1 MIIPAITTHY
11 SLLKGFI
18 KPDEAARKCKELG
31 YTHCLLADNS
41 LSGVVE
47 FFSCMK
53 KEGIIPI
60 IGWKADSGYYIV
72 KSLSGY
78 KTLIK
83 LVSGENIIYED
94 KDLQFYKDGELA
106 FMSVYYA
113 EEKDA
118 ILHRI
123 SLCSGFKTTLK
134 KAKDMDMGE
143 YKKFFESDVY
153 FFRQPH
159 QNIFTDK
166 GRELANEKLVS
177 ELQDYTIFSK
187 PKLPKVDCQGQT
199 EEEYITQL
207 CRDGWKK
214 KLSHLKS
221 DKRNEYA
228 DRVKYELS
236 IINGF
241 GLAGYFLI
249 VQDIIAYVR
258 NNGWLPGPGR
268 GSAGGCLVSYLLGIT
283 EIDPVKYD
291 LLFSRFLNS
300 GRFSKDNISLPDIDM
315 DVPSQYRD
323 QIIDYL
329 KDKYGYSRVFQMIT
343 FGRLQGRSVIKEVAR
358 IYADLS
364 FSELNEITESL
375 PQEASIS
382 DELEEMDI
390 KSIIL
395 WALEED
401 RRKEI
406 KMNKDKEVLRQKC
419 IAEKQIDPKNIDSF
433 LADSIPD
440 NRKLHRWCRLDD
452 NNNLTGELSDMF
464 DLAIRIEGTYKSQ
477 GKHPAGVIISND
489 DLINDA
495 PLIKDREG
503 NPIVGFEMHDL
514 DKVGLTK
521 FDVLGVNLLDKIM
534 EITHE

>member
-1 MIIPAITTHY
+1 MLTIPAITTHY

-18 KPDEAARKCKELG
+18 KPDEAAKKCKEFG

-53 KEGIIPI
+53 KEGIVPI
-60 IGWKADSGYYIV
+60 IGWKADGGYYIA
-72 KSLSGY
+72 KTLAGY
-78 KTLIK
+78 KLLIR
-83 LVSGENIIYED
+83 LVSGENIIYTD
-94 KDLQFYKDGELA
+94 KDLQFYKDGELYL
-106 FMSVYYA
+106 MEVCYA
-113 EEKDA
+113 NKEDA

-123 SLCSGFKTTLK
+123 VLCSGLKTTLK
-134 KAKDMDMGE
+134 KAKDADLGDL
-143 YKKFFESDVY
+143 KKYFDSDNYY
-153 FFRQPH
+153 FKKPDTQITR
-159 QNIFTDK
+159 DYS
-166 GRELANEKLVS
+166 ANNKLMLS
-177 ELQDYTIFSK
+177 LEDYTIFSK
-187 PKLPKVDCQGQT
+187 PKLPKVDCKGQT
-199 EEEYITQL
+199 EEDYITQL
-207 CRDGWKK
+207 CRNGWKA
-214 KLSHLKS
+214 KLSHLKG

-228 DRVKYELS
+228 ERVKSELAV
-236 IINGF
+236 INGF

-258 NNGWLPGPGR
+258 DNGWLPGPGR

-323 QIIDYL
+323 QIIEYL
-329 KDKYGYSRVFQMIT
+329 KNKYGHNRVFQMIT

-382 DELEEMDI
+382 DELEEMDV
-390 KSIIL
+390 KSVIL
-395 WALEED
+395 WTLE
-401 RRKEI
+401 
-406 KMNKDKEVLRQKC
+406 NKPDKLSKWCKLDKEG
-419 IAEKQIDPKNIDSF
+419 
-433 LADSIPD
+433 
-440 NRKLHRWCRLDD
+440 
-452 NNNLTGELSDMF
+452 NLIGELSDMF

-495 PLIKDREG
+495 PLIKDKDG
-503 NPIVGFEMHDL
+503 NPVVGFEMHDL

-534 EITHE
+534 EIMNNE

>member
-1 MIIPAITTHY
+1 MLTIPAITTHY
-11 SLLKGFI
+11 SLLRGFI
-18 KPDEAARKCKELG
+18 KPDEAAKKCKELG

-53 KEGIIPI
+53 KEGIVPI
-60 IGWKADSGYYIV
+60 IGWKADGGYYIA
-72 KSLSGY
+72 KTLAGY
-78 KTLIK
+78 KLLIR
-83 LVSGENIIYED
+83 LVSGENIVYND
-94 KDLQFYKDGELA
+94 KDLQFYKDGELYL
-106 FMSVYYA
+106 MEVCYA
-113 EEKDA
+113 NKEDA

-123 SLCSGFKTTLK
+123 VLCSGLKTTLK
-134 KAKDMDMGE
+134 KAKDVDLGDLKKYFDSDKYHFKKPDME
-143 YKKFFESDVY
+143 ITRDYS
-153 FFRQPH
+153 
-159 QNIFTDK
+159 
-166 GRELANEKLVS
+166 ANNKLMLS
-177 ELQDYTIFSK
+177 LEDYTIFSK
-187 PKLPKVDCQGQT
+187 PKLPKVDCEGQT
-199 EEEYITQL
+199 EDEYITQL
-207 CRDGWKK
+207 CREGWKK
-214 KLSHLKS
+214 KFLNLKGE
-221 DKRNEYA
+221 KKQEYA

-323 QIIDYL
+323 QIIEYL
-329 KDKYGYSRVFQMIT
+329 KNKYGHSRVFQMIT

-390 KSIIL
+390 KSVIL
-395 WALEED
+395 WTLE
-401 RRKEI
+401 
-406 KMNKDKEVLRQKC
+406 NKPDKLAKWCKLDKEG
-419 IAEKQIDPKNIDSF
+419 
-433 LADSIPD
+433 
-440 NRKLHRWCRLDD
+440 
-452 NNNLTGELSDMF
+452 NLTGELSDMF

-495 PLIKDREG
+495 PLIKDKDG
-503 NPIVGFEMHDL
+503 NPVVGFEMHDL

-534 EITHE
+534 EITNNE

>member
-11 SLLKGFI
+11 SLLRGFI
-18 KPDEAARKCKELG
+18 KPDEAAKKCKELG
-31 YTHCLLADNS
+31 YTYCLLADTS

-53 KEGIIPI
+53 KEGIVPI
-60 IGWKADSGYYIV
+60 VGWKADGGHYIA
-72 KSLSGY
+72 KTLAGY
-78 KTLIK
+78 KMLIRV
-83 LVSGENIIYED
+83 VSGEDIIYTD
-94 KDLQFYKDGELA
+94 KDLQFYKDGELGL
-106 FMSVYYA
+106 MEVCYA
-113 EEKDA
+113 NQEDA

-123 SLCSGFKTTLK
+123 VLCSGLKTTLK
-134 KAKDMDMGE
+134 KAKDIDLGE
-143 YKKFFESDVY
+143 LKKYFDSDHFFFYPNDGIVL
-153 FFRQPH
+153 QTN
-159 QNIFTDK
+159 QVQ
-166 GRELANEKLVS
+166 ANDKLVS

-187 PKLPKVDCQGQT
+187 PKLPVVDCKGKT

-207 CRDGWKK
+207 CREGWQKK
-214 KLSHLKS
+214 FMHLKGE
-221 DKRNEYA
+221 KKQEYA

-315 DVPSQYRD
+315 DVPSNHRD
-323 QIIDYL
+323 EIIEYL
-329 KDKYGYSRVFQMIT
+329 KNRYGHNRVFQMIT

-358 IYADLS
+358 VYADLS

-375 PQEASIS
+375 PPEASIS
-382 DELEEMDI
+382 DELEEMDV
-390 KSIIL
+390 KSVII
-395 WALEED
+395 WTLE
-401 RRKEI
+401 
-406 KMNKDKEVLRQKC
+406 NKPDK
-419 IAEKQIDPKNIDSF
+419 
-433 LADSIPD
+433 LAKWC
-440 NRKLHRWCRLDD
+440 KLV
-452 NNNLTGELSDMF
+452 NGKLTGELSDMF
-464 DLAIRIEGTYKSQ
+464 DLAIRIEGTFKSH

-495 PLIKDREG
+495 PLIKDKDG
-503 NPIVGFEMHDL
+503 NPIVSFEMHDL

-534 EITHE
+534 EITNNE

>member
-1 MIIPAITTHY
+1 MIIPSITTHY

-18 KPDEAARKCKELG
+18 KPEEAAKKCKELG
-31 YTHCLLADNS
+31 LSHCLLSDNS

-53 KEGIIPI
+53 KEGIVPI
-60 IGWKADSGYYIV
+60 IGWRADGGHYIV
-72 KSLSGY
+72 KTLSGY
-78 KTLIK
+78 RSLIK
-83 LVSGENIIYED
+83 LISGENIVYNN
-94 KDLQFYKDGELA
+94 KDLEFYKDGQLSLME
-106 FMSVYYA
+106 VYYA
-113 EEKDA
+113 EKRDA

-134 KAKDMDMGE
+134 KAKNIDMGE
-143 YKKFFESDVY
+143 YKKFFDSDEYSFDSIRNAKIFNAQANKTLIESL
-153 FFRQPH
+153 
-159 QNIFTDK
+159 
-166 GRELANEKLVS
+166 E
-177 ELQDYTIFSK
+177 DYTIFAK

-207 CRDGWKK
+207 CREGWKK
-214 KLSHLKS
+214 KFMHLTG
-221 DKRNEYA
+221 DKKQEYA
-228 DRVKYELS
+228 ERVKYELS

-249 VQDIIAYVR
+249 VQDIIAFVR
-258 NNGWLPGPGR
+258 KNGWLPGPGR

-315 DVPSQYRD
+315 DIPSKHRD
-323 QIIDYL
+323 EIIEYL
-329 KDKYGYSRVFQMIT
+329 KNKYGHQRVFQMIT

-358 IYADLS
+358 IYGDLS
-364 FSELNEITESL
+364 FAELNEITESL
-375 PQEASIS
+375 PEESSIS

-390 KSIIL
+390 KSVIV
-395 WALEED
+395 WTLE
-401 RRKEI
+401 
-406 KMNKDKEVLRQKC
+406 NKPDKLGKWC
-419 IAEKQIDPKNIDSF
+419 
-433 LADSIPD
+433 
-440 NRKLHRWCRLDD
+440 KLVDGK
-452 NNNLTGELSDMF
+452 LTGELADLF
-464 DLAIRIEGTYKSQ
+464 DLAIRIEGTFKNH

-495 PLIKDREG
+495 PLTVDSDG
-503 NPIVGFEMHDL
+503 NKIVSFEMHDL

-534 EITHE
+534 EITNNE

>member
-18 KPDEAARKCKELG
+18 KPDEAAKKCKELG

-53 KEGIIPI
+53 KESIVPI
-60 IGWKADSGYYIV
+60 IGWKADDGYYIA
-72 KSLSGY
+72 KSLAGY
-78 KTLIK
+78 KFLIK
-83 LVSGENIIYED
+83 LVSGENVFYQD
-94 KDLQFYKDGELA
+94 KDLQFYKDSDLA
-106 FMSVYYA
+106 LMEVYYA
-113 EEKDA
+113 EQKDV

-134 KAKDMDMGE
+134 RAKDVDMGE
-143 YKKFFESDVY
+143 HKKFFDSDHY
-153 FFRQPH
+153 FFHPVHRIIPH
-159 QNIFTDK
+159 QKQYFGTKQLI
-166 GRELANEKLVS
+166 S
-177 ELQDYTIFSK
+177 ELEDYTIFCK
-187 PKLPKVDCQGQT
+187 PKLPKVDCEGQT

-207 CRDGWKK
+207 CRNGWRS
-214 KLSHLKS
+214 KLSHLKG

-228 DRVKYELS
+228 DRIKYELS

-249 VQDIIAYVR
+249 VQDIITHVR

-268 GSAGGCLVSYLLGIT
+268 GSAGGCLVSYLLSIT
-283 EIDPVKYD
+283 EIDPIKYD
-291 LLFSRFLNS
+291 LLFSRFLNA

-329 KDKYGYSRVFQMIT
+329 KDKYGHSRVFQMIT

-390 KSIIL
+390 KSVIL
-395 WALEED
+395 WTLE
-401 RRKEI
+401 
-406 KMNKDKEVLRQKC
+406 NKPDKL
-419 IAEKQIDPKNIDSF
+419 EK
-433 LADSIPD
+433 
-440 NRKLHRWCRLDD
+440 WCKRDKGG
-452 NNNLTGELSDMF
+452 NLTGELSDMF
-464 DLAIRIEGTYKSQ
+464 DLAIRIEGTFKSQ

-495 PLIKDREG
+495 PLIKDKDG

>member
-18 KPDEAARKCKELG
+18 KPDEAAKKCKELG

-41 LSGVVE
+41 LSGVVD

-53 KEGIIPI
+53 KAGIVPI
-60 IGWKADSGYYIV
+60 IGWKADGGHYIV

-83 LVSGENIIYED
+83 LVSGEDIIYD
-94 KDLQFYKDGELA
+94 SKDFEFYKDGELA
-106 FMSVYYA
+106 LMSVYYA

-134 KAKDMDMGE
+134 KAKDVDMGE
-143 YKKFFESDVY
+143 YKKFFESDIY

-166 GRELANEKLVS
+166 DGELANEKLVS
-177 ELQDYTIFSK
+177 ELEDYNIFSQ
-187 PKLPKVDCQGQT
+187 PKLPKVDCNGVPEDEYLT
-199 EEEYITQL
+199 EL
-207 CRDGWKK
+207 CRIGWRK
-214 KLSHLKS
+214 KLSHLKGEE
-221 DKRNEYA
+221 KEKYA
-228 DRVKYELS
+228 DRIKYELG
-236 IINGF
+236 IITGF
-241 GLAGYFLI
+241 GLSGYFLI
-249 VQDIIAYVR
+249 VQDIVNYVR
-258 NNGWLPGPGR
+258 KNNWLPGPGR

-291 LLFSRFLNS
+291 LLFSRFLNA

-315 DVPSQYRD
+315 DVPSIYRD
-323 QIIDYL
+323 DIIAYI
-329 KDKYGYSRVFQMIT
+329 KNKYGVEKVYQMIT
-343 FGRLQGRSVIKEVAR
+343 FGRLQGRSAIKEVAR
-358 IYADLS
+358 IYGDLS
-364 FSELNEITESL
+364 FSELNELTDSL

-390 KSIIL
+390 KSVIL
-395 WALEED
+395 WTLENE
-401 RRKEI
+401 
-406 KMNKDKEVLRQKC
+406 
-419 IAEKQIDPKNIDSF
+419 PK
-433 LADSIPD
+433 
-440 NRKLHRWCRLDD
+440 KLERWCRLD
-452 NNNLTGELSDMF
+452 NEGNLAGELSDLF

-477 GKHPAGVIISND
+477 GKHPAGVVISND

-495 PLIKDREG
+495 PLITDKDG
-503 NPIVGFEMHDL
+503 NKIVGFEMSDL

-521 FDVLGVNLLDKIM
+521 FDVLGINLLDKVM
-534 EITHE
+534 EICNG

>member
-1 MIIPAITTHY
+1 
-11 SLLKGFI
+11 
-18 KPDEAARKCKELG
+18 
-31 YTHCLLADNS
+31 
-41 LSGVVE
+41 
-47 FFSCMK
+47 
-53 KEGIIPI
+53 
-60 IGWKADSGYYIV
+60 
-72 KSLSGY
+72 
-78 KTLIK
+78 
-83 LVSGENIIYED
+83 VSGENIIYD
-94 KDLQFYKDGELA
+94 NKDLQFYKGDELA

-134 KAKDMDMGE
+134 KAKDVDMGE

-166 GRELANEKLVS
+166 SRELANEKLIS

-214 KLSHLKS
+214 KFLHLKG
-221 DKRNEYA
+221 DKKQEYA

-315 DVPSQYRD
+315 DVPSKYRD
-323 QIIDYL
+323 DIIDYL
-329 KDKYGYSRVFQMIT
+329 KNKYGHSRVFQMIT
-343 FGRLQGRSVIKEVAR
+343 FGRLRGASAIKEVAR
-358 IYADLS
+358 IYGDLS
-364 FSELNEITESL
+364 QSELNEITDNL
-375 PQEASIS
+375 PEEASIS

-395 WALEED
+395 WTLENEP
-401 RRKEI
+401 K
-406 KMNKDKEVLRQKC
+406 KMSKWCKLD
-419 IAEKQIDPKNIDSF
+419 AE
-433 LADSIPD
+433 
-440 NRKLHRWCRLDD
+440 R
-452 NNNLTGELSDMF
+452 NLTGELSDLF
-464 DLAIRIEGTYKSQ
+464 DLAIRIEGTFKSH

-495 PLIKDREG
+495 PLIKDKDG

>member
-1 MIIPAITTHY
+1 MLTIPAITTHY
-11 SLLKGFI
+11 SLLRGFI
-18 KPDEAARKCKELG
+18 KPDEAAKKCKELG

-53 KEGIIPI
+53 KEGIVPI
-60 IGWKADSGYYIV
+60 IGWKADGGYYIA
-72 KSLSGY
+72 KTLAGY
-78 KTLIK
+78 KLLIR
-83 LVSGENIIYED
+83 LVSGENIIYTD
-94 KDLQFYKDGELA
+94 KDLQFYKDGELYL
-106 FMSVYYA
+106 MGVCYA
-113 EEKDA
+113 NKEDA

-123 SLCSGFKTTLK
+123 VLCSGLKTTLK
-134 KAKDMDMGE
+134 KAKDIDLGDLKKYFDSDNYYFKKPDMQITRD
-143 YKKFFESDVY
+143 YS
-153 FFRQPH
+153 
-159 QNIFTDK
+159 
-166 GRELANEKLVS
+166 ANNKLMLS
-177 ELQDYTIFSK
+177 LEDYTIFSK
-187 PKLPKVDCQGQT
+187 PKLPKVDCEGQT
-199 EEEYITQL
+199 EEDYITQL
-207 CRDGWKK
+207 CRNGWKTK
-214 KLSHLKS
+214 FSQLKGE
-221 DKRNEYA
+221 KRNEYA
-228 DRVKYELS
+228 ERVKSELAV
-236 IINGF
+236 INGF

-323 QIIDYL
+323 QIIEYL
-329 KDKYGYSRVFQMIT
+329 KNKYGHNRVFQMIT

-390 KSIIL
+390 KSVIL
-395 WALEED
+395 WTLE
-401 RRKEI
+401 
-406 KMNKDKEVLRQKC
+406 NKPDKLAKWCKLDKEG
-419 IAEKQIDPKNIDSF
+419 
-433 LADSIPD
+433 
-440 NRKLHRWCRLDD
+440 
-452 NNNLTGELSDMF
+452 NLTGELSDMF

-495 PLIKDREG
+495 PLIKDKDG
-503 NPIVGFEMHDL
+503 NPVVGFEMHDL

-534 EITHE
+534 EITNNE

>member
-1 MIIPAITTHY
+1 MLTIPAITTHY

-18 KPDEAARKCKELG
+18 KPDEAAKKCKEFG

-53 KEGIIPI
+53 KEGIVPI
-60 IGWKADSGYYIV
+60 IGWKADGGYYIA
-72 KSLSGY
+72 KTLAGY
-78 KTLIK
+78 KLLIR
-83 LVSGENIIYED
+83 LVSGENIVYTD
-94 KDLQFYKDGELA
+94 KDLQFYKDGELYL
-106 FMSVYYA
+106 MEVCYA
-113 EEKDA
+113 NKEDA

-123 SLCSGFKTTLK
+123 VLCSGLKTTLK
-134 KAKDMDMGE
+134 KAKDVDLGDLKKYFDSDKYHFKKPDME
-143 YKKFFESDVY
+143 ITRDYS
-153 FFRQPH
+153 
-159 QNIFTDK
+159 
-166 GRELANEKLVS
+166 ANNKLMLS
-177 ELQDYTIFSK
+177 LEDYTIFSK
-187 PKLPKVDCQGQT
+187 PKLPKVDCEGQT
-199 EEEYITQL
+199 EDEYITQL
-207 CRDGWKK
+207 CREGWKK
-214 KLSHLKS
+214 KFLNLKGE
-221 DKRNEYA
+221 KKQEYA

-323 QIIDYL
+323 KIIEYL
-329 KDKYGYSRVFQMIT
+329 KTKYGHNRVFQMIT
-343 FGRLQGRSVIKEVAR
+343 FGRLQGRSAIKEVAR
-358 IYADLS
+358 IYGDLS
-364 FSELNEITESL
+364 FAELNEITESL
-375 PQEASIS
+375 PPESSIS
-382 DELEEMDI
+382 DELEEMDV
-390 KSIIL
+390 KSVII
-395 WALEED
+395 WTLE
-401 RRKEI
+401 
-406 KMNKDKEVLRQKC
+406 NKPDKLSK
-419 IAEKQIDPKNIDSF
+419 
-433 LADSIPD
+433 
-440 NRKLHRWCRLDD
+440 WCRLVDGR
-452 NNNLTGELSDMF
+452 LTGELSDLF
-464 DLAIRIEGTYKSQ
+464 DLAIRIEGTYKSH

-503 NPIVGFEMHDL
+503 NAIVGFEMHDL

-534 EITHE
+534 EITNNE

>member
-1 MIIPAITTHY
+1 MLIPSITTHY

-18 KPDEAARKCKELG
+18 KPDEAAKKCKELG

-53 KEGIIPI
+53 KEGVVPI
-60 IGWKADSGYYIV
+60 IGWKADGGHYIV
-72 KSLSGY
+72 KSLNGY

-94 KDLQFYKDGELA
+94 KDLQYYKDGELA
-106 FMSVYYA
+106 LMSVYYA

-134 KAKDMDMGE
+134 KAKDVDMGE
-143 YKKFFESDVY
+143 YKKFFESDHY
-153 FFRQPH
+153 FFHPTHRIIPTKTQH
-159 QNIFTDK
+159 F
-166 GRELANEKLVS
+166 ANEQLIS
-177 ELQDYTIFSK
+177 ELEDYTIFSK

-214 KLSHLKS
+214 KLSHLKG

-329 KDKYGYSRVFQMIT
+329 KDKYGHSRVFQMIT

-390 KSIIL
+390 KSVIL
-395 WALEED
+395 WTLE
-401 RRKEI
+401 
-406 KMNKDKEVLRQKC
+406 NKPDKLEKWCKLDKEG
-419 IAEKQIDPKNIDSF
+419 
-433 LADSIPD
+433 
-440 NRKLHRWCRLDD
+440 
-452 NNNLTGELSDMF
+452 NLTGELSDMF